1 MAKSVRVL
9 ASLVCAGAV
18 SFLATPAFANEPATA
33 GALQWGIGFRYGFE
47 LEDGD
52 FNPWG
57 TGLGAE
63 LGYTLPNAVYVGGNF
78 DYFFGEE
85 EELGD
90 ASYQSNIW
98 QLMAEGGYDI
108 GVAPVFVI
116 RPKLGVGFATI
127 NSESCAGT
135 LGCRDDSST
144 NFALAPGA
152 KFMFLTENFGL
163 SADLRYDIIFAEE
176 PPECTGTGG
185 CVEGGTETA
194 NALILSIGIG
204 F

>member
-1 MAKSVRVL
+1 MAKSLRIL
-9 ASLVCAGAV
+9 SSLVCAGALL
-18 SFLATPAFANEPATA
+18 SLARPAAANEPATA

-47 LEDGD
+47 LEEGD

-63 LGYTLPNAVYVGGNF
+63 VGYTLPQAVYVGGNF

-85 EELGD
+85 EEVLGT
-90 ASYQSNIW
+90 SVSSNIW
-98 QLMAEGGYDI
+98 QVMAEGGYDI

-116 RPKLGVGFATI
+116 RPKLGLGLANTSF
-127 NSESCAGT
+127 ESCVDGF
-135 LGCRDDSST
+135 GCSDNDSST
-144 NFALAPGA
+144 DFAMAPGV
-152 KFMFLTENFGL
+152 KFMLLTENFGL
-163 SADLRYDIIFAEE
+163 SADFRYDMIFADE
-176 PPECTGTGG
+176 T
-185 CVEGGTETA
+185 TA